1 MVATFLR
8 SQQEPR
14 VLSQF
19 SQDENMINVQYKDL
33 TGENVEAVFSYEMI
47 DDELY
52 IISEYADEQMYWT
65 KLAE

>member
-1 MVATFLR
+1 
-8 SQQEPR
+8 
-14 VLSQF
+14 
-19 SQDENMINVQYKDL
+19 MINVQYKDL